1 MGNLFARGLGKAL
14 LGAAAAATIA
24 LLSACEDKKEE
35 QAAQAPAPAAQEST
49 TPQPA
54 AEAPAQPA
62 DTQTASAPA
71 AKAPG
76 EMVIKRGFGASPD
89 TLDPHMNFGA
99 REGWIQDDMYEGLT
113 AANAKGEPGPG
124 AAEKWETSDD
134 GLTWTFHLRA
144 GLKWS
149 NGDPLVAQDYVNGVI
164 RQLDPKTASPRA
176 YYFGS
181 VIPLVG
187 GQEFMDAE
195 QAGDPATVGISAPD
209 DKTIVMKL
217 KAPQPNMLYLVES
230 YHIPPLH
237 KPSFDKFGGDFIKPE
252 NIVNNGPYKMTEM
265 VPQSHVTLAKNE
277 NYWDAANVKID
288 KVVYVVTEDDQ
299 TELKRY
305 KAGELDTTNE
315 IPSDQVES
323 VKAELGAEVRITP
336 YLESHY
342 ISFNITKAPFDNIKV
357 RQALAIGIDRQTL
370 QDKIVKAGYQANCG
384 YSPPNDPRYKQ
395 PQVPECNMT
404 PEERAEKG
412 KALLAEAGFGPDNP
426 LKVTIESSSDNTL
439 KKMAEGI
446 ALMWKQNLGVD
457 AKVNVQEFQAWMD
470 TFYAGG
476 WDVLNDNLIGDMP
489 GPESHLTYMRP
500 SAEPGYNWKS
510 DKFESLMDEA
520 QAAADITKRYEI
532 LAQAEK
538 TLLDDY
544 LITPLDVATSRHLVK
559 PHLKGWED
567 NILDVH
573 PTKLLSVE
581 K

>member
-14 LGAAAAATIA
+14 LGAAIIA
-24 LLSACEDKKEE
+24 VAI
-35 QAAQAPAPAAQEST
+35 AT
-49 TPQPA
+49 TP
-54 AEAPAQPA
+54 
-62 DTQTASAPA
+62 ASA
-71 AKAPG
+71 
-76 EMVIKRGFGASPD
+76 EVVFNRGFGASPD

-113 AANAKGEPGPG
+113 ASNAKGEIGPG

-134 GLTWTFHLRA
+134 GLTWTFHLRD

-149 NGDPLVAQDYVNGVI
+149 NGDPLVAQDFVNSVI

-181 VIPLVG
+181 LIPLVG
-187 GQEFMDAE
+187 GQEFME
-195 QAGDPATVGISAPD
+195 TKEGGDPKSVGITAPD

-252 NIVNNGPYKMTEM
+252 NIVNNGPYMMKEQ
-265 VPQSHVTLAKNE
+265 VPQSHVTLVKNP

-288 KVVYVVTEDDQ
+288 KVIYVVTEDDQ

-305 KAGELDTTNE
+305 KAGELDATNE
-315 IPSDQVES
+315 IPSNQLDA
-323 VKAELGAEVRITP
+323 VKEQFGKEVRITP
-336 YLESHY
+336 YLEAHY
-342 ISFNITKAPFDNIKV
+342 ISFNITKAPFDNVKV

-404 PEERAEKG
+404 KEERAEKG
-412 KALLAEAGFGPDNP
+412 KALLAEAGFGPENP

-439 KKMAEGI
+439 KKMAEGV

-489 GPESHLTYMRP
+489 GPESHLIYMRP
-500 SAEPGYNWKS
+500 SAESGYNWKN
-510 DKFESLMDEA
+510 DKYESLMDQA
-520 QAAADITKRYEI
+520 QAAADITQRYEI

-538 TLLDDY
+538 ELLDYY
-544 LITPLDVATSRHLVK
+544 LVTPLDVATSRHLVK
-559 PHLKGWED
+559 PHVKGWED

-573 PTKLLSVE
+573 PTKLIRIE